1 MDIKTI
7 ASGSGGNFYVLT
19 APSGA
24 QLMVECG
31 IPWKK
36 ILQGMGFDFRHCLGC
51 LISHEHTDHSAA
63 IKQMVKHGIKIFSS
77 AGTLNELNVAAYGIY
92 GPQPLKKRTWTSI
105 GDFAVMPIPA
115 IHDAAEP
122 FMFIIKDSED
132 TLLFATDTQYIPY
145 QIKGLTKIM
154 VEANYSMDVLNEN
167 YIENGDV
174 GPRRRRIINTHL
186 GIDSLVAWLWQ
197 GLHAGAFDTLKEI
210 HLIHMSKE
218 NADPHAFQ
226 TRIQKLTGKPVF
238 IE

>member
-1 MDIKTI
+1 
-7 ASGSGGNFYVLT
+7 
-19 APSGA
+19 
-24 QLMVECG
+24 MVECG

-77 AGTLNELNVAAYGIY
+77 AGTLNELNVAYGIY

-132 TLLFATDTQYIPY
+132 SLLFATDTQYIPVKF
-145 QIKGLTKIM
+145 KGLTKIM
-154 VEANYSMDVLNEN
+154 VEANYDLNILNKN
-167 YIENGDV
+167 YIDNGDV
-174 GPRRRRIINTHL
+174 GPRKKRIVETHM
-186 GIDSLVAWLWQ
+186 GIDMLVAWLQ
-197 GLHAGAFDTLKEI
+197 DCKNKALFSELKEI
-210 HLIHMSKE
+210 HLIHLSND
-218 NADPHAFQ
+218 NADPVRFIE
-226 TRIQKLTGKPVF
+226 RIQSITGVPV
-238 IE
+238 IAEMR